1 MSQRIAAA
9 KKKRRRNITLI
20 WIAASAAVVFLLI
33 WKEQTALL
41 YVLATLGVTILL
53 FIVAASDIGHV
64 ALDSSGQ
71 LPDAQAASSGVD
83 STVPASTTNQK
94 RGK

>member
-9 KKKRRRNITLI
+9 KNKRRRSVTLI
-20 WIAASAAVVFLLI
+20 WIAASAVVVFLLI

-53 FIVAASDIGHV
+53 FIVAVSDIGHV
-64 ALDSSGQ
+64 STNEAGQLSNAQASSSGI
-71 LPDAQAASSGVD
+71 S
-83 STVPASTTNQK
+83 STVVAPNQK

>member
-9 KKKRRRNITLI
+9 KSKRRRGVTLI
-20 WIAASAAVVFLLI
+20 WIAASAIAVFLLI
-33 WKEQTALL
+33 YFEQTALL

-53 FIVAASDIGHV
+53 FIVATSDIGHV
-64 ALDSSGQ
+64 SSGGSGQ
-71 LPDAQAASSGVD
+71 PPDAQAASSGVASNVPS
-83 STVPASTTNQK
+83 STPNQK